1 MPRLRLIDRK
11 LSRKADARRILVR
24 NLATQLVEHGRI
36 TTTRPKAKVLLP
48 YAERLVST
56 AKKGDLSARRYAAA
70 NLDTVAAAHRL
81 LDVIVPQM
89 KRTSGHIR
97 LTSVPNRRGDDAPQA
112 MLEFVDEIKELPK
125 KEIKPPATKKPPV
138 KAGKPK
144 SAAKPKKA
152 KA

>member
-11 LSRKADARRILVR
+11 LSRQADPRRILVR

-36 TTTRPKAKVLLP
+36 TTTRPKAKALLP

-81 LDVIVPQM
+81 LDVIAPQM
-89 KRTSGHIR
+89 KRTSGYIR
-97 LTSVPNRRGDDAPQA
+97 LTAVPNRRGDDAPQA
-112 MLEFVDEIKELPK
+112 MLEFVDEIKELPRSEVKSTPAK
-125 KEIKPPATKKPPV
+125 KTPV
-138 KAGKPK
+138 KAKK
-144 SAAKPKKA
+144 TKKAAKPKETKS
-152 KA
+152 